1 VQAWRLMLRLRRVP
15 AQSDAEFHRFRA
27 DLRGELDALRRDI
40 PIFERLLEFRE
51 FVELGAYAYF
61 AQKRSRS

>member
-1 VQAWRLMLRLRRVP
+1 MLRLRRVP

-51 FVELGAYAYF
+51 FVGLGAFVAMKG
-61 AQKRSRS
+61 ANLPSERAL